1 MHKEEKLVSIV
12 LPVYNA
18 EDYLDKCIGSLV
30 GQTYQNIEIILV
42 DDKSP
47 DASPRICDAWAE
59 KDSRVRVIHQEK
71 NGGQSV
77 ARNTGMDHAAGDYIA
92 FFDSDDFVE
101 KTLVEKTMAKITA
114 ENAEIGWYGY
124 NFYFGEDRTYP
135 LYLSFPKEVY
145 TGREIQEE
153 LVPDVFEAS
162 RRGKVK
168 GLGGPPVWLY
178 ILSAD
183 FLRSTGL
190 RFESER
196 EWVFE
201 DLLFNFYLFSKLNKA
216 ILVPEHLYYYNLTN
230 TQSVTAKKFPIEK
243 FFKMKKLFLTLFDK
257 RKEVGY
263 PDEVDLR
270 LEDLFVS
277 LTTMQVVKV
286 VVNKAAYDDEE
297 EFNGLLRTILS
308 DDLFY
313 QCLTTQS
320 LNENFGKH
328 MKDFLSLVVEKRIDE
343 CIASIV
349 KNVQEDNDFL
359 FSDETDSKE

>member
-1 MHKEEKLVSIV
+1 MNKAEKLVSIV

-18 EDYLDKCIGSLV
+18 EQYLDKCLGSLV
-30 GQTYQNIEIILV
+30 NQTYKNIEIILV

-47 DASPRICDAWAE
+47 DQSGKICDEWAQ
-59 KDSRVRVIHQEK
+59 KDSRIRVIHKEQNE
-71 NGGQSV
+71 GQSA
-77 ARNTGMDHAAGDYIA
+77 ARNSGLEIINGDYIA

-101 KTLVEKTMAKITA
+101 ETLVEKTMAKILE

-135 LYLSFPKEVY
+135 LYLSVPQEVY
-145 TGREIQEE
+145 TGREIQEQ
-153 LVPDVFEAS
+153 LIPDVLEAS
-162 RRGKVK
+162 RKGKVK

-178 ILSAD
+178 ILSVD
-183 FLRSTGL
+183 FLKSTGL

-201 DLLFNFYLFSKLNKA
+201 DLLFNFYLFSKLTKA
-216 ILVPEHLYYYNLTN
+216 VIVPEHLYYYNLTN
-230 TQSVTAKKFPIEK
+230 TKSVTAKKFPIEK
-243 FFKMKKLFLTLFDK
+243 FFKMKKLFLTLFEK

-277 LTTMQVVKV
+277 LTTMQVVKL

-297 EFNGLLRTILS
+297 EFNDLLRTILS

-328 MKDFLSLVVEKRIDE
+328 MKDFLGLVVDKKFDE